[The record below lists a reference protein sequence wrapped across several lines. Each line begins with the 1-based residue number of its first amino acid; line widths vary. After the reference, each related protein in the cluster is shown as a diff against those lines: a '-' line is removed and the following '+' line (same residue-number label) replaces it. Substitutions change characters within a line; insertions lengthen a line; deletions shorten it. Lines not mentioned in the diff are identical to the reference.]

1 MKILILALA
10 AASSLLLIGT
20 LSFGFRLM
28 DGRVT
33 PESHMRLALAA
44 VGTSIL
50 THILSILYLLLKGKR
65 NRNQV
70 RMEG

>member
-1 MKILILALA
+1 MKTLILALA
-10 AASSLLLIGT
+10 AVSSLLLIVT
-20 LSFGFRLM
+20 LSFGFSLM
-28 DGRVT
+28 EGKVT

-50 THILSILYLLLKGKR
+50 THILTILYLLLRGKKTR
-65 NRNQV
+65 NNV